1 MASLGHV
8 NVTLRRATHDDW
20 AVYREIRLRSL
31 AQAPDAYGST
41 VEHESE
47 FDEATWRS
55 RSGDSYLLFAM
66 LDERVVATAT
76 AIPDRHETGGQEIV
90 GMWVDP
96 DARGRGIAAS
106 LVQALADR
114 AAVDGAPSIALW
126 VADGN
131 DVARRVYERCGFVAT
146 GQREPLRPGLGE
158 ERMRR
163 SLV

>member
-1 MASLGHV
+1 VSF
-8 NVTLRRATHDDW
+8 TLRRATHDDW
-20 AVYREIRLRSL
+20 QVYREIRLRAL
-31 AQAPDAYGST
+31 AEAPDAYGST
-41 VEHESE
+41 VEHESD
-47 FDEATWRS
+47 FDESTWRS
-55 RSGDSYLLFAM
+55 RTGDSYLLFAM
-66 LDERVVATAT
+66 LDGRVVATAT
-76 AIPDRHETGGQEIV
+76 AIPDRHEAGGQEIV

-96 DARGRGIAAS
+96 DARGLGIAAS